1 VQEGE
6 PVVTT
11 TEIAPEIYRLALF
24 VPEINLEFSHFLV
37 RDDEPLLFHAGLR
50 SMFPALREAVS
61 RLIDVSNLRH
71 IGFSHFESDECGG
84 LNHWLSVAPA
94 AQPVC
99 GLVGAMV
106 SVNDFSNRPARVLT
120 RDDVLATGR
129 YRFRFLPTPHVPHGW
144 DAGVL
149 FEEAERTLFC
159 SDLFHQWGH
168 REPATEKDILERC
181 QDALRETEAGPFANY
196 VPYTHHTGRVL
207 ESLAERE
214 PKTLAVMHGSSF
226 HGNGAQAL
234 RDLAVVMRDV
244 LGPKAED
251 GETTPAG
258 MIKAWRTTAAEA
270 NISNLQLVGYLE
282 SDKLSCDSVPE
293 TLALIAA
300 PEVPSLLRLHLG
312 PIAGHKRTFVAHLDH
327 ETL

>member
-1 VQEGE
+1 
-6 PVVTT
+6 
-11 TEIAPEIYRLALF
+11 
-24 VPEINLEFSHFLV
+24 
-37 RDDEPLLFHAGLR
+37 
-50 SMFPALREAVS
+50 M
-61 RLIDVSNLRH
+61 SNLRH

-99 GLVGAMV
+99 GLVGAIV

-181 QDALRETEAGPFANY
+181 QDALRENEAGPFATTCRIRITLGACWKVWRNGNRR
-196 VPYTHHTGRVL
+196 PSPLCMARVFT
-207 ESLAERE
+207 ATER
-214 PKTLAVMHGSSF
+214 K
-226 HGNGAQAL
+226 
-234 RDLAVVMRDV
+234 R
-244 LGPKAED
+244 
-251 GETTPAG
+251 
-258 MIKAWRTTAAEA
+258 
-270 NISNLQLVGYLE
+270 
-282 SDKLSCDSVPE
+282 LS
-293 TLALIAA
+293 
-300 PEVPSLLRLHLG
+300 
-312 PIAGHKRTFVAHLDH
+312 
-327 ETL
+327 